1 MRPPLRTLGA
11 NVDPSRR
18 RSFVALCAAC
28 CLAGCAATAPGT
40 GGGGSSSNASGA
52 GRGAAGAAAASAAPA
67 APAGAAGT
75 TASAASITTAAVH
88 ARALEQVPAVLESLK
103 ALVAIESGSR
113 DLEGLERIAALVAGR
128 LAAAGMAVQT
138 LPAQAPSFNP
148 QLKGAKVGPMVMA
161 RKAGTGKRRVLL
173 IAHMDTVY
181 PRGMGARQPFRV
193 EGDRAY
199 GLGIS
204 DDKGGVA
211 LILHTVE
218 LLERM
223 RFTDYAEL
231 AALING
237 DEEIGS
243 AGSAQTIT
251 RLGREYDAVFSFE
264 GGGFERDMVRL
275 ATGSIASV
283 ALRVK
288 GKASHA
294 GAAPE
299 RGRNALVEMAH
310 QVLKTRGFGEDDKG
324 LTINWTVATAG
335 QVRNVIPADAVAH
348 ADVRALDDADL
359 DRLEARLRQAI
370 KDKLIPDTEV
380 TLEFTRGR
388 PAFRANAASRVLA
401 QHARAIFKEMGLPLE
416 IRDRASGGGTD
427 AAYAG
432 IDPKGGVLE
441 SFGLRGFGA
450 HSGDEYVFISSIAPR
465 LALAA
470 RMVMDVGSGKL
481 DW

>member
-1 MRPPLRTLGA
+1 MRPPLQTPGV

-18 RSFVALCAAC
+18 RSLVALFAAC
-28 CLAGCAATAPGT
+28 CLAACSAVAPNA
-40 GGGGSSSNASGA
+40 GSGGA
-52 GRGAAGAAAASAAPA
+52 G
-67 APAGAAGT
+67 GAAGT
-75 TASAASITTAAVH
+75 SAPSAATATSSSSSRSSPTTTAAST
-88 ARALEQVPAVLESLK
+88 APATAAIQAAAKEQVPAVLESLK

-113 DLEGLERIAALVAGR
+113 DLEGLAQIADLVAKR

-138 LPAQAPSFNP
+138 MPAQAPSFNP
-148 QLKGAKVGPMVMA
+148 QLRGAKVGSMVMG
-161 RKAGTGKRRVLL
+161 RKAGTGLRKVLL

-181 PRGMGARQPFRV
+181 PRGMGAKQPFRV
-193 EGDRAY
+193 QGDRAY

-223 RFTDYAEL
+223 HFTDYAEL
-231 AALING
+231 AVLING

-243 AGSAQTIT
+243 VGSAQTIT

-275 ATGSIASV
+275 ATSSIASV
-283 ALRVK
+283 ELRVK

-294 GAAPE
+294 GGAPE
-299 RGRNALVEMAH
+299 MGRNALVEMAH

-324 LTINWTVATAG
+324 LKINWTVATAG

-348 ADVRALDDADL
+348 ADVRALNDADL
-359 DRLEARLRQAI
+359 DRLEARLREAI

-380 TLEFTRGR
+380 TLNFQRGR
-388 PAFRANAASRVLA
+388 PAFRANAVSRVLA
-401 QHARAIFKEMGLPLE
+401 QHALAVFKEMGLPLE
-416 IRDRASGGGTD
+416 IRDRATGGGTD

-432 IDPKGGVLE
+432 IEPKGGVLE

-450 HSGDEYVFISSIAPR
+450 HSNDDEYIFVSSIAPR
-465 LALAA
+465 LTLAA

-481 DW
+481 AW